1 MTARTVGADTVGAM
15 EIRGTHAVVT
25 GGGSGIGAA
34 LARALAGAGAA
45 RVVVADRDGEAAARV
60 AAEIATPPDLDRRR
74 DEKRNIGGLF
84 VPSAVEVDVSCEEEI
99 GRLVDAAEEAG
110 GPIDL
115 FCSNA
120 GIAGPY
126 GGPEVGD
133 AEWRRTWEINVMAHI
148 WAARRLLPGMLERRR
163 GHLSSTASAAGLLAN
178 PGLMP
183 YSVTKHAAVAVAE
196 WLAITYGGPETGVS
210 FSCFC
215 PQGVATPMLETWRE
229 EDPSSRLA
237 SASGDTISPDD
248 AAAALLTGIEAGR
261 FLVLSHPE
269 VETYMQR
276 KAGDPARW
284 LAGMQR
290 FQAEIDR
297 ARREP

>member
-1 MTARTVGADTVGAM
+1 M
-15 EIRGTHAVVT
+15 ELEGSHAVVT

-34 LARALAGAGAA
+34 LVRRIAEAGARAI
-45 RVVVADRDGEAAARV
+45 VVADIDGDAAEVAAADV
-60 AAEIATPPDLDRRR
+60 GAGGTEA
-74 DEKRNIGGLF
+74 IGL
-84 VPSAVEVDVSCEEEI
+84 AVDVGREAEI
-99 GRLVDAAEEAG
+99 GRLVDAAEERF
-110 GPIDL
+110 GPVDL

-126 GGPEVGD
+126 GGAEVPD
-133 AEWRRTWEINVMAHI
+133 AEWQRTWEINVMAHI

-196 WLAITYGGPETGVS
+196 WLAITYGGPGSGVG

-237 SASGDTISPDD
+237 SASGETISPDD
-248 AAAALLTGIEAGR
+248 AAGALVRGIAEDR
-261 FLVLSHPE
+261 FLVLSHDE
-269 VETYMQR
+269 VQTYMQR
-276 KAGDPARW
+276 KADDPARW
-284 LAGMQR
+284 LGGMQR
-290 FQAEIDR
+290 FQAQIDQAR
-297 ARREP
+297 AELG

>member
-1 MTARTVGADTVGAM
+1 MKIAGA
-15 EIRGTHAVVT
+15 HAVVT

-34 LARALAGAGAA
+34 LAQRLARAGAA
-45 RVVVADRDGEAAARV
+45 RVVVADIDGEAAERV
-60 AAEIATPPDLDRRR
+60 AAEIAGGAADGRPP
-74 DEKRNIGGLF
+74 EKGGAAAALGL
-84 VPSAVEVDVSCEEEI
+84 AVDVGREEEI
-99 GRLVDAAEEAG
+99 ARLVDAAEEAG
-110 GPIDL
+110 GPVDL

-120 GIAGPY
+120 GVAGPY
-126 GGPEVGD
+126 GGPEIGD
-133 AEWRRTWEINVMAHI
+133 EQWRRTWEINVMAHI

-196 WLAITYGGPETGVS
+196 WLAITYGGPGSGVG

-215 PQGVATPMLETWRE
+215 PQGVATPMLEAWRE

-237 SASGDTISPDD
+237 SASGGTISP
-248 AAAALLTGIEAGR
+248 AAAAEALVRGIEEER

-269 VETYMQR
+269 VQTYMER
-276 KAGDPARW
+276 KAADPARW

-290 FQAEIDR
+290 FQAQIDQ
-297 ARREP
+297 AREDM

>member
-1 MTARTVGADTVGAM
+1 VKV
-15 EIRGTHAVVT
+15 EGTHAVVT
-25 GGGSGIGAA
+25 GAGSGIGAA
-34 LARALAGAGAA
+34 LAKRLALAGAA
-45 RVVVADRDGEAAARV
+45 RVVVADLDGESAAQT
-60 AAEIATPPDLDRRR
+60 AAEIARRR
-74 DEKRNIGGLF
+74 DEMPPISREIG
-84 VPSAVEVDVSCEEEI
+84 PSAVGVAVMGLAVDVGSAEGV
-99 GRLVDAAEEAG
+99 GRLVDEAEQAG
-110 GPIDL
+110 GPVDL

-120 GIAGPY
+120 GVAGPY
-126 GGPEVGD
+126 GGPVEVGD
-133 AEWRRTWEINVMAHI
+133 ADWQRTWEINVMSHI

-237 SASGDTISPDD
+237 SASGETITPEE
-248 AAAALLTGIEAGR
+248 AAEALVAGIEDGR

-269 VETYMQR
+269 VQTYMGR
-276 KAGDPARW
+276 KAGDPPRW

-297 ARREP
+297 AREDGAH

>member
-1 MTARTVGADTVGAM
+1 M
-15 EIRGTHAVVT
+15 EIAGSHTVVT

-34 LARALAGAGAA
+34 LATRLAQGGAA
-45 RVVVADRDGEAAARV
+45 RVVVADLDGEAAERV
-60 AAEIATPPDLDRRR
+60 AAEATAAAP
-74 DEKRNIGGLF
+74 
-84 VPSAVEVDVSCEEEI
+84 AVETLAVAVDVGREEEI
-99 GRLVDAAEEAG
+99 CRLVERAEEDG
-110 GPIDL
+110 GPVDI

-120 GIAGPY
+120 GVAGPY
-126 GGPEVGD
+126 GGPEVPD
-133 AEWRRTWEINVMAHI
+133 AEWRQTWEINVMAHI

-196 WLAITYGGPETGVS
+196 WLAITYGAGTGVS

-237 SASGDTISPDD
+237 SASGETIS
-248 AAAALLTGIEAGR
+248 AAAAADALVRGIEEGR

-269 VETYMQR
+269 VGTYMQR
-276 KAGDPARW
+276 KASDPARW

-297 ARREP
+297 AREG

>member
-1 MTARTVGADTVGAM
+1 M
-15 EIRGTHAVVT
+15 EIEGAHAVVT
-25 GGGSGIGAA
+25 GGASGIGAA
-34 LARALAGAGAA
+34 LARRLGAVGSAK
-45 RVVVADRDGEAAARV
+45 VVVADLDGDAAEAV
-60 AAEIATPPDLDRRR
+60 AAEIRGAGA
-74 DEKRNIGGLF
+74 EAHAG
-84 VPSAVEVDVSCEEEI
+84 AVEAIGVTVDVGSGAGI
-99 GRLVDAAEEAG
+99 DALVERAEAAG

-133 AEWRRTWEINVMAHI
+133 AEWQRTWEINVMAHI
-148 WAARRLLPGMLERRR
+148 WAARRLLPGMLERGH

-196 WLAITYGGPETGVS
+196 WLAITYGGPGSGVG

-237 SASGDTISPDD
+237 SASGATISPDA
-248 AAAALLTGIEAGR
+248 AAAALVAGIAADR
-261 FLVLSHPE
+261 FLILSHPE
-269 VETYMQR
+269 VQTYQQR
-276 KAGDPARW
+276 KAADPERW
-284 LAGMQR
+284 LGGMQR
-290 FQAEIDR
+290 FQAEIDAAR
-297 ARREP
+297 AEAGES

>member
-1 MTARTVGADTVGAM
+1 M
-15 EIRGTHAVVT
+15 ELQGCHAVVT
-25 GGGSGIGAA
+25 GGASGIGAGLVRR
-34 LARALAGAGAA
+34 LARAGAA
-45 RVVVADRDGEAAARV
+45 RIVVADVDGEAAARV
-60 AAEIATPPDLDRRR
+60 AARVEAEVPGVEASGIA
-74 DEKRNIGGLF
+74 
-84 VPSAVEVDVSCEEEI
+84 VDVGREEEI
-99 GRLVDAAEEAG
+99 VRLVDSAEAEG
-110 GPIDL
+110 GPVDL

-133 AEWRRTWEINVMAHI
+133 EEWQRTWNVNVMAHV
-148 WAARRLLPGMLERRR
+148 WAARRLLPGMLERRH

-196 WLAITYGGPETGVS
+196 WLAITYGGPESGVG

-237 SASGDTISPDD
+237 SASGETISPDE
-248 AAAALLTGIEAGR
+248 AAAALVQGIAEDR

-269 VETYMQR
+269 VQTYMRR

-284 LAGMQR
+284 LGGMQR
-290 FQAEIDR
+290 FQAQIDAAR
-297 ARREP
+297 AAE

>member
-1 MTARTVGADTVGAM
+1 M
-15 EIRGTHAVVT
+15 ELQGCHAVVT
-25 GGGSGIGAA
+25 GGAGGIGAGLVRRLVQA
-34 LARALAGAGAA
+34 GAGTIVVADIDGDTAETVAAEVTAARPGARAL
-45 RVVVADRDGEAAARV
+45 
-60 AAEIATPPDLDRRR
+60 
-74 DEKRNIGGLF
+74 GL
-84 VPSAVEVDVSCEEEI
+84 AVDVGREEEI
-99 GRLVDAAEEAG
+99 ARLVDTAEERH
-110 GPIDL
+110 GPVDL

-133 AEWRRTWEINVMAHI
+133 ADWQRTWEINVMAHI
-148 WAARRLLPGMLERRR
+148 WAARKLLPGMLERRH
-163 GHLSSTASAAGLLAN
+163 GHLSSTASAAGVLAN

-196 WLAITYGGPETGVS
+196 WLAITYGGPESGVG

-237 SASGDTISPDD
+237 SASGETISPDD
-248 AAAALLTGIEAGR
+248 AAEALLRGIVEDQ

-269 VETYMQR
+269 VQTYMQR
-276 KAGDPARW
+276 KADDPARW
-284 LAGMQR
+284 LGGMQR
-290 FQAEIDR
+290 FQAEIDAAR
-297 ARREP
+297 AKGLSS

>member
-1 MTARTVGADTVGAM
+1 M
-15 EIRGTHAVVT
+15 ELQGCHAIVT
-25 GGGSGIGAA
+25 GGTSGIGAGLVRR
-34 LARALAGAGAA
+34 LAQAGAA
-45 RVVVADRDGEAAARV
+45 RIVVADIDADAAAQV
-60 AAEIATPPDLDRRR
+60 AAEVAAA
-74 DEKRNIGGLF
+74 
-84 VPSAVEVDVSCEEEI
+84 VPGIEASGAAVDVGREEEI
-99 GRLVDAAEEAG
+99 GRLVDGAEERN
-110 GPIDL
+110 GPVDL

-133 AEWRRTWEINVMAHI
+133 EDWQRTWNINVMAHI
-148 WAARRLLPGMLERRR
+148 WAARRLLPGMLKRRH

-196 WLAITYGGPETGVS
+196 WLAITYGGPESGVG

-215 PQGVATPMLETWRE
+215 PQGVATPMLETWRD
-229 EDPSSRLA
+229 EDPSSRFA
-237 SASGDTISPDD
+237 SSSGETISPDD
-248 AAAALLTGIEAGR
+248 AAAALVRGIAEDR

-269 VETYMQR
+269 VQTYMQR

-284 LAGMQR
+284 LGGMQR
-290 FQAEIDR
+290 FQAEIDAAR
-297 ARREP
+297 ADEAT

>member
-1 MTARTVGADTVGAM
+1 VKVDSAHV
-15 EIRGTHAVVT
+15 VVT
-25 GGGSGIGAA
+25 GAAAGIGAA
-34 LARALAGAGAA
+34 AARAFARAGARG
-45 RVVVADRDGEAAARV
+45 VVVADLDGEGAAAV
-60 AAEIATPPDLDRRR
+60 AE
-74 DEKRNIGGLF
+74 EIGGLGLH
-84 VPSAVEVDVSCEEEI
+84 ADVGS
-99 GRLVDAAEEAG
+99 EAG
-110 GPIDL
+110 VAELVGRAETEYGPVDL

-133 AEWRRTWEINVMAHI
+133 EEWTRTWNVNVMAHV
-148 WAARRLLPGMLERRR
+148 WAARILLPGMLDRRH

-196 WLAITYGGPETGVS
+196 WLAITYGGNGSGVG

-215 PQGVATPMLETWRE
+215 PQGVATPMLESWRR

-237 SASGDTISPDD
+237 SASGATISPDE
-248 AAAALLTGIEAGR
+248 AAQALLEGIESDR
-261 FLVLSHPE
+261 FLILSHPE
-269 VETYMQR
+269 VQTYQQR
-276 KAGDPARW
+276 KAADPERW
-284 LAGMQR
+284 LAGFQR

-297 ARREP
+297 ARAEAG